1 MTTDRE
7 LDLMY
12 ETALAEDWEEQN
24 RTIVIAGVHPA
35 LDAAFSKIKEGCEL
49 LSDAV
54 SKAEGY
60 PVGYQIESVL
70 NDLEVLKDEINI
82 IRRKVKP

>member
-35 LDAAFSKIKEGCEL
+35 LDAAYSKIKEGCEL

-60 PVGYQIESVL
+60 PVEFRIESVL
-70 NDLEVLKDEINI
+70 NDMEKLQEEINR
-82 IRRKVKP
+82 IRKEVKP